1 MQQHNNMKRIVSFL
15 FLMVSGLCLVAQ
27 TGSIRGFVYDKT
39 TGEPIAYGNVILKGT
54 TTGTTTDINGYFVFS
69 KVKAGTQVIKVSFIG
84 YETAEHTVEVEKGK
98 VASIK
103 VELKPSSTELAIVEV
118 SGKREAVRLESNVSV
133 EKITSKDI
141 QQMPS
146 IGGQADLAQYI
157 QVLPGVV
164 FSGDQGGQCLRK
176 TRFPNDILPGLRLI
190 SCTGEDVP
198 YRTHRYTN
206 RTQYHVEE

>member
-1 MQQHNNMKRIVSFL
+1 MNRIVSFL

-84 YETAEHTVEVEKGK
+84 YETAEYTVEVEKGK

-118 SGKREAVRLESNVSV
+118 RGKREAV
-133 EKITSKDI
+133 
-141 QQMPS
+141 
-146 IGGQADLAQYI
+146 
-157 QVLPGVV
+157 
-164 FSGDQGGQCLRK
+164 
-176 TRFPNDILPGLRLI
+176 
-190 SCTGEDVP
+190 
-198 YRTHRYTN
+198 
-206 RTQYHVEE
+206 